1 MGEESS
7 APVRRRYRSR
17 VEADELA
24 AEFEAS
30 GLTQQEFCKRRGVPV
45 KTLARYVR
53 RFRQRPAEAAGRPR
67 WVAVELA
74 ESEPAASGSGLSVVL
89 GGGWRIEIG
98 RGFDE
103 ATLRQL
109 VTALERG

>member
-1 MGEESS
+1 MGEKAS
-7 APVRRRYRSR
+7 APVRRRYRNR
-17 VEADELA
+17 AEADELA

-30 GLTQQEFCKRRGVPV
+30 GLPQREFCGRRGVAV
-45 KTLARYVR
+45 KTLARYVK
-53 RFRQRPAEAAGRPR
+53 RFRQRPAAAGGKPR

-74 ESEPAASGSGLSVVL
+74 GRESSASRSGLSVVL
-89 GGGWRIEIG
+89 GGERRIEVG

-109 VTALERG
+109 VAALERG

>member
-1 MGEESS
+1 MDEKAS

-17 VEADELA
+17 AEADELA

-30 GLTQQEFCKRRGVPV
+30 GLTQREFCGRRGVEV
-45 KTLARYVR
+45 KTLARYVK
-53 RFRQRPAEAAGRPR
+53 RFRQRPAEAEGRPQ
-67 WVAVELA
+67 WVAVELSER
-74 ESEPAASGSGLSVVL
+74 ESSASSSGLWVEL
-89 GGGWRIEIG
+89 GGRRRIEVG

-109 VTALERG
+109 MAALERG